1 MDRENKPG
9 GVLTL
14 GRVVVT
20 ELLIK
25 QEVRRIIMQVSI
37 IMILGHLTM
46 RMVRESP
53 RRKLGMEV
61 KIGANQEG
69 KNTMSPMGLV
79 TEPVQL
85 IMGLNLQSH
94 HLARECL
101 MEPGIHNGAWLDSE
115 RQLQLELATDSITG
129 SLSDFVFDNIF

>member
-14 GRVVVT
+14 RRVVVT

-46 RMVRESP
+46 R
-53 RRKLGMEV
+53 
-61 KIGANQEG
+61 
-69 KNTMSPMGLV
+69 
-79 TEPVQL
+79 
-85 IMGLNLQSH
+85 
-94 HLARECL
+94 
-101 MEPGIHNGAWLDSE
+101 
-115 RQLQLELATDSITG
+115 
-129 SLSDFVFDNIF
+129 